1 MLRLALLGLCLS
13 ACTRGVE
20 APRAQGPAP
29 RVVAIGPGTEAN
41 LFAIGLGE
49 LLVGVSDFCP
59 EPAAA
64 ALPRVGGQADPNLER
79 IAALAPTVL
88 LVQGGHPRVEG
99 WCRGAG
105 VEFRGFATD
114 SLAGWRAEIRWLGER
129 FARSAESERCIAEV
143 DGALARLRGAGAPRR
158 TLLVVARRADQAAG
172 VMAAGAGT
180 FLSELLEAAGGVNVM
195 PPGGVAYPSLNEE
208 SLIRLDPEAVIEFR
222 PGAADDGG
230 ALAIWRRDFPALSA
244 SRDGRVGAVLH
255 AQALMPGP
263 RMHEVAQAMQALI
276 Q

>member
-1 MLRLALLGLCLS
+1 VLRLVLLGLCLL
-13 ACTRGVE
+13 ACSRSVE
-20 APRAQGPAP
+20 APRTHGPTP

-49 LLVGVSDFCP
+49 VLVGVSDFCP

-79 IAALAPTVL
+79 IAALAPTLL
-88 LVQGGHPRVEG
+88 LVQGGHPRVAT

-105 VEFRGFATD
+105 VEFRAFTTD

-129 FARSAESERCIAEV
+129 FGSSAESERCIAEV
-143 DGALARLRGAGAPRR
+143 ERALAQLRGDGAPRSA
-158 TLLVVARRADQAAG
+158 LLVVARREDQASG
-172 VMAAGAGT
+172 VLAAGAGT
-180 FLSELLEAAGGVNVM
+180 FLSELLEAAGGVNVL
-195 PPGGVAYPSLNEE
+195 PLGGIAYPSINEE
-208 SLIRLDPEAVIEFR
+208 SLIRLDPQAVIEFR
-222 PGAADDGG
+222 PGASDDGG

-255 AQALMPGP
+255 TQALIPGP
-263 RMHEVAQAMQALI
+263 RMHEVAQAMHALL